1 MITTRKHAKVNYT
14 VKKKGNTGAELSA
27 QNQEKIKHGLTER

>member
-14 VKKKGNTGAELSA
+14 VKKKEILVQSSVH
-27 QNQEKIKHGLTER
+27 KIKRK